1 MNILR
6 RGIPAA
12 EAKSQEPPAEP
23 AMSRRVKVTVERETV
38 TVLVRGQPVKAAVEP
53 QATAVAPVSAELQ
66 EPRPPELLPPAP
78 AGEDKQKDCP

>member
-12 EAKSQEPPAEP
+12 EANSQEPLAEP
-23 AMSRRVKVTVERETV
+23 VMSRRVKVTVERETV
-38 TVLVRGQPVKAAVEP
+38 TVLVRGQPGQSVAESQAAAVE
-53 QATAVAPVSAELQ
+53 PVSAELQ
-66 EPRPPELLPPAP
+66 EPRPPGFLQPAP

>member
-23 AMSRRVKVTVERETV
+23 VMSRRVKVTVERETV
-38 TVLVRGQPVKAAVEP
+38 TVLVRGQPGQAAVEP
-53 QATAVAPVSAELQ
+53 QTIAVEPASANGQ
-66 EPRPPELLPPAP
+66 ESKPPELPPPAR
-78 AGEDKQKDCP
+78 EDNEEDCS